1 MSEIPIASTVSSPT
15 PLLRAMA
22 MMVGSTLCFVGMHAL
37 VTKVS
42 QDLHPIEVA
51 FFRNLFGFVVL
62 MPALIRSRFTA
73 FRTTKLHLHALRGGV
88 NSVSMMMFFSAL
100 AITPLAQATALSYT
114 APLFMTIGAVFFLGE
129 TLRARRIVA
138 LVVGFVGALIVLRP
152 GLVPLDLG
160 PILVVSSAV
169 LWAIS
174 MIDIKI
180 LSRTDSSLTIATYML
195 VFVTPITFIAALFVW
210 ETPSWESLGWL
221 FLLGGLGSL
230 GHILFAESF
239 KQADTT
245 VLMPLDFTKMIW
257 AAILGFLFFGQVPDL
272 WTWVGG
278 TVIFASATYISYREH
293 QLARRAAAPTHAGN
307 AGKLD

>member
-293 QLARRAAAPTHAGN
+293 QLARRATAPTHAGN